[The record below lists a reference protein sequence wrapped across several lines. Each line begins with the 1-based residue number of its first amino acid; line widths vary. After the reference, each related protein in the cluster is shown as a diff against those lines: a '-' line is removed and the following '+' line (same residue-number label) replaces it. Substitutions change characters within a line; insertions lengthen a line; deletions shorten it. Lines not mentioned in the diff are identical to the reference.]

1 MVTAPPGPPSSGASR
16 EADQAQWAEL
26 TGKSGAPINV
36 SPVHRLRISGPGPV
50 GLSALPMDNHPAN
63 RARGEAILQ
72 GRWKFGSAQIETPP
86 GHSPWGPEFPSLHFA
101 DRIHRFH
108 WLRDLAACGAE
119 GEARASALVAA
130 WAEAHGKWE
139 DFAWRLSVT
148 ADRLINFICAGPWLF
163 ARLEPADR
171 AHLLES
177 IGRQIRHLQFSGPE
191 ETDPVS
197 RFRIAVALC
206 LAGAATDDGRKAL
219 EAGLAMLEAE
229 CAVQILPDG
238 GHISR
243 SPEQLAHAL
252 LDVQAVEDLML
263 RLGMSA
269 PAFLTRLQPRMAA
282 MLSFFQTADGGLLP
296 ANGGGDA
303 GDGLARA
310 ALRPHGALS
319 AKFAFARLSAY
330 QRVQAEDLTVYIDAG
345 TGPVRPHGARA
356 HAGALALTVD
366 DGPERIIT
374 SCGASQEIEPALRDA
389 ARRTAAHSVLCLNGE
404 DSAVVTLDPTTGVRA
419 PAGPAQLAVRRME
432 EGEQYLLEGQ
442 HAGWRVRHGLIYRR
456 RLYVAMNGARIT
468 GEDSLS
474 RPMSD
479 APPGVP
485 GGPIPYEIRFHLH
498 PDVQVL
504 DGPDN
509 RTVFLG
515 LPVRQ
520 RVWRFR
526 SEALLSVEDSRYW
539 GSGAVRKS
547 QQLVI
552 RGTADPS
559 ADGSQAPNRVRWALS
574 RIEPGIQGE
583 SA

>member
-1 MVTAPPGPPSSGASR
+1 MAPPGPPSSGAGR
-16 EADQAQWAEL
+16 EADQAQWTEL
-26 TGKSGAPINV
+26 TGKSGAAINV
-36 SPVHRLRISGPGPV
+36 SPVHRLRISGPGPS

-86 GHSPWGPEFPSLHFA
+86 GHAPWGPEFPSLHFA

-108 WLRDLAACGAE
+108 WLRDLAACGSE
-119 GEARASALVAA
+119 GEVRACALVAA
-130 WAEAHGKWE
+130 WVEAYGKWE

-163 ARLEPADR
+163 SRMEAADR

-229 CAVQILPDG
+229 CAAQILPDG
-238 GHISR
+238 GHVSR

-282 MLSFFQTADGGLLP
+282 MLSFFQTPDGGLLT
-296 ANGGGDA
+296 ANGGSDA
-303 GDGLARA
+303 SDGLARA

-345 TGPVRPHGARA
+345 TGPARPHGARA

-374 SCGASQEIEPALRDA
+374 SCGSSPELEPALRDA

-404 DSAVVTLDPTTGVRA
+404 DSAVFTLDPTTGVRA
-419 PAGPAQLAVRRME
+419 PEGPAQLAVRRME
-432 EGEQYLLEGQ
+432 EGDQFLLEGQ

-479 APPGVP
+479 APQTVP
-485 GGPIPYEIRFHLH
+485 GGPIPYDIRFHLH
-498 PDVQVL
+498 PDVQIL
-504 DGPDN
+504 PGPDD

-515 LPVRQ
+515 LGIRQ

-552 RGTADPS
+552 RGAADPS